1 MVTSKRTLGFEF
13 GAAMKYEAR
22 RDRAVKRRVWDK
34 IAVGWV
40 AEIYSRNS
48 KLIFSVRSH
57 WQEETGCES
66 DRTTD
71 RFWPKD
77 EVELVYVFFF
87 SESNLRATL
96 TDRSWSGSRLEA
108 PVVSVFDSSFQ
119 DQTNNYDKSKM
130 CKHILNAQVRFCCES
145 FPTSEN
151 DFVSLTPSKW

>member
-57 WQEETGCES
+57 
-66 DRTTD
+66 
-71 RFWPKD
+71 
-77 EVELVYVFFF
+77 
-87 SESNLRATL
+87 
-96 TDRSWSGSRLEA
+96 
-108 PVVSVFDSSFQ
+108 
-119 DQTNNYDKSKM
+119 
-130 CKHILNAQVRFCCES
+130 
-145 FPTSEN
+145 
-151 DFVSLTPSKW
+151 